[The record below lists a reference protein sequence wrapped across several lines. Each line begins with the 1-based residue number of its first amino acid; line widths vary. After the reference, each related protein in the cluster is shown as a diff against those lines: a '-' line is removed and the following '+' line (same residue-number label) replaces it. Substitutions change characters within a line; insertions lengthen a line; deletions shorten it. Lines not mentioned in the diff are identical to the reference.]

1 MGTAG
6 MTVPCVQG
14 GSAWPLLKQQEGTDL
29 GDEESGDQRLAS
41 AGQAASGKLW
51 ADLNN
56 WHGEAEAE
64 VILGL

>member
-29 GDEESGDQRLAS
+29 GDGESGDQRLAS
-41 AGQAASGKLW
+41 AWTGGIW
-51 ADLNN
+51 
-56 WHGEAEAE
+56 EAMGIFE
-64 VILGL
+64 